1 MNILKKY
8 LPDDL
13 VNLIYNYIYSSMYY
27 DVMSEMEKK
36 TVMMRW
42 QPFHGD
48 IVIINGIRIEL
59 DYYTNYNT
67 YNLAHGYCNI

>member
-1 MNILKKY
+1 MNILKNY
-8 LPDDL
+8 LPTDL
-13 VNLIYNYIYSSMYY
+13 VNMIYDYLYSSLYH
-27 DVMSEMEKK
+27 DVLQELKKK
-36 TVMMRW
+36 TVIMRW

-59 DYYTNYNT
+59 NHFTNYNT